1 VIDSFSMLRSVV
13 SWLVVVLLAALSLAR
28 AEEDDPHRTRA
39 PGPERGTTSVP
50 LAHAVT
56 RDQITAI
63 ERGLDFLAQRQR
75 DNRDGSLNEK
85 SNSNVAVTSLSVL
98 AFLANGNTLSRG
110 KHQASVQKAVRYLL
124 KCVPL
129 QRRPATSTTTTTLN
143 LVCTVTATRRW
154 PWPSPT
160 A

>member
-1 VIDSFSMLRSVV
+1 MLRSVV

-129 QRRPATSTTTTTLN
+129 L
-143 LVCTVTATRRW
+143 
-154 PWPSPT
+154 
-160 A
+160 